1 MAETKSG
8 IGAGIGEVT
17 AVKENV
23 VEVSFL
29 EAMPFRHELLT
40 LIEDPSVKLEVYS
53 TTQEGTVYTLALS
66 EVAKLY
72 RGAKIRRTGE
82 VITIPVGSAVNG
94 RLINVF
100 GDPQDK
106 KPLKA
111 VARRPIYTTAQPYTE
126 LKIYY
131 DVLETGIK
139 VIDFFTPFRK
149 GGKIG
154 IFGGSGV
161 GKTVLLLELIHNV
174 EFIKKTAAIFAGVG
188 ERIREGHE
196 LYEELQRTGV
206 LNSVA
211 LIFGSMGDNP
221 AIRFLTAYSAV
232 RVAEEFRDKLGKNV
246 LFFIDNMYR
255 FAQAGNELAMLMNTI
270 PSEDGYQATLTSEM
284 ASIHE
289 RLVSG
294 KDKSITTI
302 EAIYIPADDLLD
314 QGVQAIY
321 DYLDSA
327 IVMSRNV
334 YREGRLPAVDILA
347 SGSSALGPDEIS
359 PAHYEA
365 ALSAKSLIQ
374 QAESLDR
381 IVSLVGEAELSDDDR
396 VLYQRAKKVKNF
408 MTQSFFVAEKQTGR
422 PGKFVT
428 LEQTVQGVQSILKGE
443 VDNISEDHFMYIAG
457 IEEAAPGGT
466 K

>member
-126 LKIYY
+126 LKVYY

-149 GGKIG
+149 G
-154 IFGGSGV
+154 
-161 GKTVLLLELIHNV
+161 
-174 EFIKKTAAIFAGVG
+174 
-188 ERIREGHE
+188 
-196 LYEELQRTGV
+196 
-206 LNSVA
+206 
-211 LIFGSMGDNP
+211 
-221 AIRFLTAYSAV
+221 
-232 RVAEEFRDKLGKNV
+232 
-246 LFFIDNMYR
+246 
-255 FAQAGNELAMLMNTI
+255 
-270 PSEDGYQATLTSEM
+270 
-284 ASIHE
+284 
-289 RLVSG
+289 
-294 KDKSITTI
+294 
-302 EAIYIPADDLLD
+302 
-314 QGVQAIY
+314 
-321 DYLDSA
+321 
-327 IVMSRNV
+327 
-334 YREGRLPAVDILA
+334 
-347 SGSSALGPDEIS
+347 
-359 PAHYEA
+359 
-365 ALSAKSLIQ
+365 
-374 QAESLDR
+374 
-381 IVSLVGEAELSDDDR
+381 
-396 VLYQRAKKVKNF
+396 
-408 MTQSFFVAEKQTGR
+408 
-422 PGKFVT
+422 
-428 LEQTVQGVQSILKGE
+428 
-443 VDNISEDHFMYIAG
+443 
-457 IEEAAPGGT
+457 
-466 K
+466 